1 MLWGNLYTES
11 KRTRDDGLVM
21 RGGGPMAFQVVSK
34 LVSTTLFVALALP
47 AALAAA
53 NPAPESGQPQ
63 PPSPQQTP
71 PTAPP
76 SRIDPG
82 IQKAPDTVPNPK
94 SIVPPP
100 VVDPKMAIDP
110 ERPGGPAH
118 PKPPSPTDKPP
129 MPPR

>member
-1 MLWGNLYTES
+1 MT
-11 KRTRDDGLVM
+11 
-21 RGGGPMAFQVVSK
+21 FHFVSK
-34 LVSTTLFVALALP
+34 LLSTTLLLLAVAP
-47 AALAAA
+47 ASLCADPGSPSAEPG
-53 NPAPESGQPQ
+53 PAQA
-63 PPSPQQTP
+63 PPTQQMP

-82 IQKAPDTVPNPK
+82 IQKAPETVPNSK

-118 PKPPSPTDKPP
+118 PKPQSPPNKPP
-129 MPPR
+129 VQGR